1 MTGSITDPQA
11 AYLAGQHLA
20 DLAARAEAAEAR
32 ADSLEAAVDQARA
45 DLDSKNAHIAALHD
59 RLTQAQRAAEAD
71 QVAAARAAARP
82 ATGTGTYRS
91 VADWVEG
98 WLLGRIERDIG
109 TRLRWCPRWH
119 EHPEAVW
126 RLTAMWNDWERGWS
140 RPDGGPTMW
149 ARNSPHPHLDQLTV
163 GHGPFSA
170 CSPQRHEPART
181 LPATDWA

>member
-1 MTGSITDPQA
+1 MGDAPGQIHVVNAPPVFTSTPPLIVR
-11 AYLAGQHLA
+11 AGKPYTYTPG
-20 DLAARAEAAEAR
+20 
-32 ADSLEAAVDQARA
+32 VT
-45 DLDSKNAHIAALHD
+45 DLDA
-59 RLTQAQRAAEAD
+59 
-71 QVAAARAAARP
+71 
-82 ATGTGTYRS
+82 
-91 VADWVEG
+91 
-98 WLLGRIERDIG
+98 
-109 TRLRWCPRWH
+109 RWH

-149 ARNSPHPHLDQLTV
+149 ARNSLHPHLDQLTV